1 MAVSLIQAVV
11 LDVNEDSWATS
22 EPANSTIQSTIQSLS
37 LDMVWVSV
45 QSFMRALLLQ
55 GVPCMLYFSCATAAG
70 RLFPIGNETNFTSDI
85 LYQRLEKRISDSGKG
100 GVWKAVSQV
109 LCYLNGRSSSR
120 ILVIQHT
127 EDRALQKEAMCA
139 IGAAKKLD
147 VTIDGISIGECPVLE
162 QATSLT
168 NGILMRHN
176 SNGLLQIL
184 LQVYLPTCRQVL
196 AQPQPKPALLWPT
209 CVCHGNSLNQ
219 AFACSACLALYCGR
233 SEDVCR
239 VCGVR
244 FLLSN

>member
-1 MAVSLIQAVV
+1 MAVSLVQAIV
-11 LDVNEDSWATS
+11 LDVNENSWVDT
-22 EPANSTIQSTIQSLS
+22 EPANSTIQSTMQSLS
-37 LDMVWVSV
+37 LEMVWVSI
-45 QSFMRALLLQ
+45 QAFMRALQLQ
-55 GVPCMLYFSCATAAG
+55 GVHCLLYFSCVTASG
-70 RLFPIGNETNFTSDI
+70 RLFPLGNESAFSSD
-85 LYQRLEKRISDSGKG
+85 LLTQRLERRISDRGRG

-109 LCYLNGRSSSR
+109 LCYVNGRSPTR

-147 VTIDGISIGECPVLE
+147 TMIDGISIGECPVLE

-168 NGILMRHN
+168 GGVLLRHS

-184 LQVYLPTCRQVL
+184 LQVYLPTCRHLL
-196 AQPQPKPALLWPT
+196 AQPVPKPALLWPT

-219 AFACSACLALYCGR
+219 AFACSSCLSLYCAKA
-233 SEDVCR
+233 EHVCR
-239 VCGVR
+239 VCGAR